1 MTENETIK
9 ERLISFIKSLGIGQG
24 KFESQCGLANG
35 YVNNIRR
42 SITPEKLQQI
52 ALCFPMLNTG
62 WLMTGEGEMLK
73 QDSYNIKTGE
83 VVGNGNSIGSPVNQN
98 IGEVTGQNAGRDIH
112 IAASCDNEIWLKE
125 LEKQRLLTEK
135 AQHIAE
141 TAQTQL
147 STALAQITDLINQ
160 NKEQFNQF
168 MGLLQTLKSV

>member
-1 MTENETIK
+1 MTDYQRIEKVLKFTGLTARALAIK
-9 ERLISFIKSLGIGQG
+9 LELKSPQIFYDIKAGKCGVSKELATKIQDCFLSISAAWLLTGDGDMIRHDSL
-24 KFESQCGLANG
+24 
-35 YVNNIRR
+35 
-42 SITPEKLQQI
+42 
-52 ALCFPMLNTG
+52 
-62 WLMTGEGEMLK
+62 
-73 QDSYNIKTGE
+73 NIKTGD
-83 VVGNGNSIGSPVNQN
+83 VSGNGNSIGSPVSQN

-135 AQHIAE
+135 AQNIAE